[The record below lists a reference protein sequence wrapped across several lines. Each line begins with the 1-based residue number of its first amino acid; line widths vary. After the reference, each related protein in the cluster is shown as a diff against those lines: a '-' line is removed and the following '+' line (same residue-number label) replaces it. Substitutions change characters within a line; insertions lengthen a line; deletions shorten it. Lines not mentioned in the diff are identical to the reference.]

1 MNSLEVEADVS
12 ESNLGQIRLGQP
24 CEIQLDALPERRF
37 RGEIHMIVPTAD
49 RSKATVMVKV
59 RFIDKDSRILPE
71 MSAKVA
77 FLSRSVKADEQKPRI
92 ALHQTALVSLK
103 NNKVVFL
110 VKGDR
115 VTETPVTLGSPMGD
129 MVEVLGGVKVGD
141 RVVRNPSD
149 RVRNGTKIKI
159 EEK

>member
-1 MNSLEVEADVS
+1 
-12 ESNLGQIRLGQP
+12 
-24 CEIQLDALPERRF
+24 
-37 RGEIHMIVPTAD
+37 
-49 RSKATVMVKV
+49 MVKV

-77 FLSRSVKADEQKPRI
+77 FLSRSARAEEQKPRT
-92 ALHQTALVSLK
+92 ALNQTALVSLK
-103 NNKVVFL
+103 DGKAVFL

-115 VTETPVTLGSPMGD
+115 VVETPLSLGSPMGD

-141 RVVRNPSD
+141 RVVLNPSD
-149 RVRNGTKIKI
+149 RLKNGSKIKI